1 MMDKAKTFTYECG
14 KVGDEPWRR
23 QQNGLTITVCGKEV
37 CDWKVRNYN
46 SVQGRLWMRG
56 ACRWEPGKAQLIGQV
71 RKLDANAKLGEECSL
86 TLVPYATTRLRIGIF
101 PIIK

>member
-1 MMDKAKTFTYECG
+1 LKAKKDFTFENGT
-14 KVGDEPWRR
+14 VGEEPWRR
-23 QQNGLTITVCGKEV
+23 EQNGLTVTVRGREV

-56 ACRWEPGKAQLIGQV
+56 PCRWEEGKAQLIGQV
-71 RKLDANAKLGEECSL
+71 HELKSDAKLGEECTL
-86 TLVPYATTRLRIGIF
+86 TLVPYATTRLRVGIF